1 VLITLERVALL
12 RHVGLFA
19 STPDRVLAGMAQVL
33 EEVQVEAG
41 EVVMREG
48 DVGAWLFIVVTGQLR
63 VERADRSVLIG
74 PGSVVG
80 ELAVLD
86 PHPRSATVTA
96 ATPGL
101 LFRLH
106 KAAFDE
112 VLVARPEFARGVL
125 VELARLLREPH
136 AAPVPDT
143 VPT

>member
-1 VLITLERVALL
+1 MLITLERVALL

-33 EEVQVEAG
+33 EEVRVEAG

-48 DVGAWLFIVVTGQLR
+48 DVGAWLFIVVGGQLR
-63 VERADRSVLIG
+63 VDRADRSVLIG

-96 ATPGL
+96 TTPGL

-112 VLVARPEFARGVL
+112 VLVARPEIARGVL
-125 VELARLLREPH
+125 VELARRLREPH
-136 AAPVPDT
+136 SAPVPQT